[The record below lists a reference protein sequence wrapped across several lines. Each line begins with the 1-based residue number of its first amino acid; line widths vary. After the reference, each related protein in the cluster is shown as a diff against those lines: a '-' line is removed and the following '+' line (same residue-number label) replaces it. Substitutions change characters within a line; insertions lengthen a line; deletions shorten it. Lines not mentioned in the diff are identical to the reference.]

1 MALQETVNVW
11 LSFSSAY
18 CIFIFFQPCFLAEA
32 TTLASYQLL
41 SPSHLNDLATSV
53 HSSCLQ
59 GLCVLCVCVGMILV
73 SEIMLIVFR
82 VKLIPLISPLRECF
96 GRGGTWTRHGIF
108 FVLPL
113 LASG

>member
-1 MALQETVNVW
+1 MTWPLA
-11 LSFSSAY
+11 
-18 CIFIFFQPCFLAEA
+18 CI
-32 TTLASYQLL
+32 
-41 SPSHLNDLATSV
+41 HLV
-53 HSSCLQ
+53 YK
-59 GLCVLCVCVGMILV
+59 VYVYCVCVCVSIILV

-82 VKLIPLISPLRECF
+82 VKLMPLISPLRECF